1 VLSRGYALVYAA
13 DGTLL
18 RSAADTAAGQ
28 NIRARLGEGTLEAQV
43 TATNATEKRNS

>member
-1 VLSRGYALVYAA
+1 LSRGYALIYAA

-28 NIRARLGEGTLEAQV
+28 KIHARLGKGTLEAQV
-43 TATNATEKRNS
+43 TAAKVTETSNT